1 MAKGK
6 KGRAAKAARYR
17 AMAATPAQQQHQ
29 PQSIISQYVPRAAAV
44 KLHGFSLADE
54 ARNTAEHR
62 KGWDALAKLRTQPVT
77 FVSAGMVEPL
87 KDLEQ
92 LGHDTEDAAETPQ
105 AHQGGQDLGG
115 DAAGD
120 ADDADA
126 HLQSG
131 DQEPSFFI
139 DTSGDQTLS
148 RHHVEPV
155 VMPELQLS
163 GDESSSS
170 EDVVLFKGRNA
181 ARTDNTFPP
190 VADDI
195 TIQVQAIQ
203 TTVQKISQAGPVR
216 PNAPAA
222 RSETPPLWQLR
233 GHNDEDAIFADYV
246 ANMSEDD
253 EADGD
258 GDGDV
263 ERARLYAM
271 FSGNR
276 DLGGSDGDVV
286 IGQESDSD
294 ASEDA
299 EDPGDGRSPAALEIG
314 KSMTAEDT
322 DMTDE
327 ALARLLAQ
335 QEELGLDDDEMMLL
349 AGNGLGVVRSS
360 RHKNS
365 NGREETISFKAG
377 RSAKTGG
384 RGPVPSAR
392 EVAEAFDDLD
402 LMDWG
407 RHNPPRK
414 PKGKRGQPTFDI
426 SDSELEE
433 TLQATW
439 KADRL
444 RKKDKKQQREELR
457 AQGLLGKNVDPNDP
471 RVKYQSGMTLDQIKE
486 EMRTFLCGADETLTL
501 PPMDASARKIIHE
514 LANKFNIKSK
524 SAGHGETR
532 RPSLYRTK
540 RTVRYSEPSF
550 EQVFARAGRRYFP
563 RLDQKGKAPR
573 GGGGGGGMGRSGRG
587 INHAAFTLKDGEVV
601 GGGAPE
607 LDQANKGRA
616 MLEKMGWSTG
626 MALGSQDNKGILQP
640 LASVVKRTK
649 AGLG

>member
-17 AMAATPAQQQHQ
+17 AMAATPGQQQHQ

-62 KGWDALAKLRTQPVT
+62 KGWDALAKLRTQPVA

-87 KDLEQ
+87 KELEQ
-92 LGHDTEDAAETPQ
+92 LGHEADNAAETSQ
-105 AHQGGQDLGG
+105 AHHGEQNLGG

-120 ADDADA
+120 LDAQ
-126 HLQSG
+126 LQSRHH
-131 DQEPSFFI
+131 EPSFFI
-139 DTSGDQTLS
+139 DTGGDQTLS
-148 RHHVEPV
+148 RRHAEPV
-155 VMPELQLS
+155 VIPALLLS
-163 GDESSSS
+163 SDESSSS

-181 ARTDNTFPP
+181 TRTDNTSPP

-195 TIQVQAIQ
+195 TIQVQAVK
-203 TTVQKISQAGPVR
+203 TTVQKLSLDEPVR
-216 PNAPAA
+216 PKAQAV
-222 RSETPPLWQLR
+222 RSESPPLWQLR

-263 ERARLYAM
+263 ERARRYAM
-271 FSGNR
+271 FSGDR
-276 DLGGSDGDVV
+276 DLGGSDGDLV

-294 ASEDA
+294 ASEGA
-299 EDPGDGRSPAALEIG
+299 EDPGGGRSPADLETG
-314 KSMTAEDT
+314 ESTTAKDA

-327 ALARLLAQ
+327 ALARLLAR
-335 QEELGLDDDEMMLL
+335 QEELGLDDDEMMLI
-349 AGNGLGVVRSS
+349 AGSGLGVLPSS
-360 RHKNS
+360 RQKNS
-365 NGREETISFKAG
+365 GGRRENMAFNTGRPAKA
-377 RSAKTGG
+377 GG

-392 EVAEAFDDLD
+392 EVADAFDDLD

-414 PKGKRGQPTFDI
+414 PKSKRGQPTFDI

-433 TLQATW
+433 TLHATW
-439 KADRL
+439 EADRL
-444 RKKDKKQQREELR
+444 RKKEKKLQREELR
-457 AQGLLGKNVDPNDP
+457 GQGLLGKNIDPNDP
-471 RVKYQSGMTLDQIKE
+471 RVKYQTGLTLDQIKE
-486 EMRTFLCGADETLTL
+486 EMRTFLCSADETLAL

-524 SAGHGETR
+524 SAGHAETR

-540 RTVRYSEPSF
+540 WTVKYSEPSF

-573 GGGGGGGMGRSGRG
+573 GGGGGGMGRSGRG

-601 GGGAPE
+601 GGSAPE

>member
-6 KGRAAKAARYR
+6 KGRAAKAARYP
-17 AMAATPAQQQHQ
+17 AMAAAPAQQQNQ

-62 KGWDALAKLRTQPVT
+62 KGWDALAKLRTQPVA

-87 KDLEQ
+87 KELEQ
-92 LGHDTEDAAETPQ
+92 LGHDTDEVAGTSQ
-105 AHQGGQDLGG
+105 AHHPGQNLGG

-120 ADDADA
+120 ADAQ
-126 HLQSG
+126 LQSG

-148 RHHVEPV
+148 RPQVEPV
-155 VMPELQLS
+155 VMPELQSS

-181 ARTDNTFPP
+181 ARTDNTSPP

-195 TIQVQAIQ
+195 TIQVQAVE
-203 TTVQKISQAGPVR
+203 TTVQKITLDEPVR
-216 PNAPAA
+216 SSAPAP
-222 RSETPPLWQLR
+222 RSDSPPPWQLR
-233 GHNDEDAIFADYV
+233 GHNDEDAIFADYL

-253 EADGD
+253 EEGGD

-263 ERARLYAM
+263 GRAQLYAT
-271 FSGNR
+271 FSGNV

-294 ASEDA
+294 ASEGA
-299 EDPGDGRSPAALEIG
+299 EDPGDGRSPADFGTGE
-314 KSMTAEDT
+314 STTAEDT

-327 ALARLLAQ
+327 ALARLLAR
-335 QEELGLDDDEMMLL
+335 QEELGLDDEEMMLL
-349 AGNGLGVVRSS
+349 AGSGLGVASS
-360 RHKNS
+360 RRQNS
-365 NGREETISFKAG
+365 DRRKENIAFKAG
-377 RSAKTGG
+377 KPAKTGG

-392 EVAEAFDDLD
+392 EVADAFDDLD

-414 PKGKRGQPTFDI
+414 PKSKRGQPTFDI

-444 RKKDKKQQREELR
+444 RKKEKKQQREELR
-457 AQGLLGKNVDPNDP
+457 AQGLLGKNADPTDP
-471 RVKYQSGMTLDQIKE
+471 RVKYPTGMTLDQIKE
-486 EMRTFLCGADETLTL
+486 EMRTFLCSADETLTL

-524 SAGHGETR
+524 STGHGETR

-540 RTVRYSEPSF
+540 RTVKYSEPSF

-573 GGGGGGGMGRSGRG
+573 GGGGGGGGGMGRTGRG

-601 GGGAPE
+601 GGSAPE

>member
-1 MAKGK
+1 MTKGK

-17 AMAATPAQQQHQ
+17 AMAATPADQQHQ

-62 KGWDALAKLRTQPVT
+62 KGWDALAKLRTQPVA

-87 KDLEQ
+87 KELEQ
-92 LGHDTEDAAETPQ
+92 LGHDTDDVAETSL
-105 AHQGGQDLGG
+105 AHQGEQNLGG

-120 ADDADA
+120 ADAQ
-126 HLQSG
+126 LQSG

-148 RHHVEPV
+148 RRHIEPV

-181 ARTDNTFPP
+181 ARAENASPP
-190 VADDI
+190 IANDI
-195 TIQVQAIQ
+195 IIQVRAVENN
-203 TTVQKISQAGPVR
+203 VQKMSLDESAR
-216 PNAPAA
+216 SNAPTAL
-222 RSETPPLWQLR
+222 SESPPLWQLR

-253 EADGD
+253 EPDGNGD
-258 GDGDV
+258 GDA

-294 ASEDA
+294 ASEGA
-299 EDPGDGRSPAALEIG
+299 EDRGGGRSPVALETG
-314 KSMTAEDT
+314 ESMAEDT

-327 ALARLLAQ
+327 ALARLLAR

-349 AGNGLGVVRSS
+349 AGSGLGVVPSS

-365 NGREETISFKAG
+365 DIRKENNIPFKAG
-377 RSAKTGG
+377 RPAKTGG

-392 EVAEAFDDLD
+392 EVADAFDDLD

-414 PKGKRGQPTFDI
+414 PKSKRGQPTFDI

-444 RKKDKKQQREELR
+444 RKKEKKQQREELR
-457 AQGLLGKNVDPNDP
+457 AQGLLGKNVDPTDP
-471 RVKYQSGMTLDQIKE
+471 RVKYQTGMTLDQIKE
-486 EMRTFLCGADETLTL
+486 EMRTFLCSADETLTL

-540 RTVRYSEPSF
+540 RTVKYSEPSF

-573 GGGGGGGMGRSGRG
+573 GGGGGVGRSGRG

-601 GGGAPE
+601 GGSAPE

>member
-1 MAKGK
+1 MAKSK

-17 AMAATPAQQQHQ
+17 AISAAPGPQHAQQSIASQFVPKAVAAT
-29 PQSIISQYVPRAAAV
+29 I
-44 KLHGFSLADE
+44 HGFSLADE

-62 KGWDALAKLRTQPVT
+62 KGWDQQVKLRAHPVV

-87 KDLEQ
+87 KDLDQFGLNTDNVIETSQAQCPKQNPDGAAAVGDELQ
-92 LGHDTEDAAETPQ
+92 LQ
-105 AHQGGQDLGG
+105 A
-115 DAAGD
+115 
-120 ADDADA
+120 
-126 HLQSG
+126 

-148 RHHVEPV
+148 RRHAQPV
-155 VMPELQLS
+155 TIPDHRSS

-170 EDVVLFKGRNA
+170 EDIILFKGRNGSRIDNA
-181 ARTDNTFPP
+181 AAP
-190 VADDI
+190 VADNI
-195 TIQVQAIQ
+195 TIQIQAVEK
-203 TTVQKISQAGPVR
+203 TVQEISLETPTQAK
-216 PNAPAA
+216 APALCPD
-222 RSETPPLWQLR
+222 SPPLWQLR

-246 ANMSEDD
+246 ANMSEND
-253 EADGD
+253 EEDGD
-258 GDGDV
+258 GDGDG
-263 ERARLYAM
+263 ERAPLYAA
-271 FSGNR
+271 FSGNL
-276 DLGGSDGDVV
+276 DLGGSEGDVV
-286 IGQESDSD
+286 IPEDSGSDTSEGIHDPRGDRDPEMFEAGEST
-294 ASEDA
+294 
-299 EDPGDGRSPAALEIG
+299 
-314 KSMTAEDT
+314 TAEDT
-322 DMTDE
+322 DMADE
-327 ALARLLAQ
+327 ALARLLAK
-335 QEELGLDDDEMMLL
+335 QEELGLDDDELMLL
-349 AGNGLGVVRSS
+349 AGNELGGMSS
-360 RHKNS
+360 SKKKTAHARKESTVNLKY
-365 NGREETISFKAG
+365 EKT
-377 RSAKTGG
+377 AKTSR

-392 EVAEAFDDLD
+392 EVADAFDDLD

-414 PKGKRGQPTFDI
+414 PKSKRGQPTFDI

-444 RKKDKKQQREELR
+444 RKKEKRQQREELR
-457 AQGLLGKNVDPNDP
+457 AQGLLGKNVDPNEP
-471 RVKYQSGMTLDQIKE
+471 RVKYQTGMTLEQIKE
-486 EMRTFLCGADETLTL
+486 EIRTFLCGTDENLTF

-550 EQVFARAGRRYFP
+550 EQIFARAGRRYFP
-563 RLDQKGKAPR
+563 RLDVKGRAPR
-573 GGGGGGGMGRSGRG
+573 GGGGGGGGTGRPGRG
-587 INHAAFTLKDGEVV
+587 VNHAAFTLKDGEVV